1 MFRTLRH
8 LLLPVLNAL
17 GALLVMLSLTMFV
30 PLGIAYRDNEATMLG
45 FAISIAITAGAGLAL
60 FFMTRRKKRELEA
73 RDGFLLVTLSW
84 LAVALFSSIPFYL
97 LLPNISYNNLFFE
110 SVSCLTTTGASA
122 LNNLDE
128 LPLSIN
134 YWRCLLSW
142 LGGMGILVLAVAILP
157 LLGVGGSQVFK
168 AENTNLFKD
177 SKLTPRIADTAKA
190 LYSIYV
196 FFSLLCVLAYHW
208 AGMNWDEAFMFM
220 FTTMSLSGISPYD
233 ASIGHFNSSAIEMV
247 AVLFIIFSGFNFSLH
262 FMAWRQRSILSYF
275 VDSEA
280 RAWLLIL
287 IFGTA
292 LVCGI
297 LMLNNTYLTWE
308 ETLRHALFSVASIF
322 STTGYVSADFA
333 AWPPVIGAFLLFC
346 GLFASCSGSTGGGVK
361 LIRVL
366 ILIKHGFLTLEKLI
380 RPRAYL
386 PLRLGNQNIT
396 DSLVLN
402 IFSFLSLHLLVV
414 SICTFIILTTGVD
427 FVTAFSSVWA
437 CIGNIG
443 PGLGEVGPMNNYAWC
458 NPVHLWVGAFCMF
471 VGRLEL
477 FTVFVIFSRSFWRT

>member
-17 GALLVMLSLTMFV
+17 SALLVMLSLTMFV
-30 PLGIAYRDNEATMLG
+30 PLGIAYRDNEATIFG

-60 FFMTRRKKRELEA
+60 FFLTRRQKRELEA

-84 LAVALFSSIPFYL
+84 LAVSLFSSIPFYL
-97 LLPNISYNNLFFE
+97 LWPNGSYSHLFFE
-110 SVSCLTTTGASA
+110 AVSCLTTTGASA
-122 LNNLDE
+122 LNNLNE
-128 LPLSIN
+128 LPVSIN

-196 FFSLLCVLAYHW
+196 LFSMLCVLGYHW
-208 AGMNWDEAFMFM
+208 AGMNWDDSFMFM

-275 VDSEA
+275 TDSEA
-280 RAWLLIL
+280 RAWIL
-287 IFGTA
+287 IILLGTA
-292 LVCGI
+292 IVCGI
-297 LMLNNTYLTWE
+297 LTLNGTYLTWE

-322 STTGYVSADFA
+322 STTGYVSADWA
-333 AWPPVIGAFLLFC
+333 TWPPVIGALLLFC

-366 ILIKHGFLTLEKLI
+366 ILVKHGFLTLEKLI

-414 SICTFIILTTGVD
+414 SICTFIILATGVD

-458 NPVHLWVGAFCMF
+458 NSVHLWVGAFCMF

-477 FTVFVIFSRSFWRT
+477 FTVFVLFSRSFWRT